1 MLTKRREILRAQKL
15 GGPVQVN
22 PFNGTLPGKCDQLK
36 RLRIRRALRFK
47 RFAPGIGK
55 KGAETLP
62 FPTRMGTK
70 AFAQAVV
77 K

>member
-1 MLTKRREILRAQKL
+1 MLTVGREILRAQKL
-15 GGPVQVN
+15 VGPVQVN
-22 PFNGTLPGKCDQLK
+22 PFHGTIPGKCDQLK
-36 RLRIRRALRFK
+36 RLRIRLALRLK

-62 FPTRMGTK
+62 FPTCMGTK

-77 K
+77 